1 MYGEVN
7 ENDWILFRKR
17 VGEWQQ
23 RIFRELVEN
32 YSFILSSPEQP
43 SERFWKLRDTIER
56 DLRISSLVLDIRRS
70 KMDMNILTLLGD
82 GVITLSDLEGFSD
95 DVLEK
100 ARRYLQRC
108 EISAG
113 KKGKD
118 REGKKEA
125 SED

>member
-7 ENDWILFRKR
+7 EDDWILFRKR

>member
-7 ENDWILFRKR
+7 ESDWILFRKR